1 MEQKRESFIICKHW
15 LDAIN
20 AMPEEYQLE
29 LYRALGEYGL
39 TGKIPQ
45 DCSPVARGILTAF
58 SKEMDNNIKRYQA
71 SIDNGKLGGRPKKT
85 AQSEEKEE
93 EIEENQVNSLKPSE
107 TQENLDE
114 PNSKNKNLEKPSET
128 YENLEKPS
136 HNLYDYDND
145 YVNNHLSVNQKNNNL
160 FFTHV
165 RACKSKK
172 ELIDFFKKR
181 YEEYY
186 AYWGVEENLKH
197 FDTVLEYISAY
208 VLQARK
214 TGVTFN
220 KVKYSEEKLV
230 KVLEGLDAEDINKIV
245 YQLRFNPEEIKNER
259 LYILGALINRS
270 VESKKGG

>member
-107 TQENLDE
+107 TYENLDE

-197 FDTVLEYISAY
+197 FDTVLEYICAY
-208 VLQARK
+208 ILQARK